1 LRRLLLTLRL
11 LLAAVF
17 LYAAY
22 TKLRQPWLLF
32 AMSIDA
38 YQLLPEWA
46 VLTLG
51 RTIPWLELTLG
62 LLLATGIGPRYT
74 AAGASV
80 LLAAFF
86 AVMLQAY
93 IKGMGIDCGCF
104 GLGEKISP
112 LTLTRDGLLL
122 TMSITLAI
130 LAFRTRV
137 WKREAL
143 EIVPQD
149 SFGVETP
156 GGIDKQKRLP
166 SNHRW

>member
-1 LRRLLLTLRL
+1 MRRLPLILRL

-46 VLTLG
+46 VLALG
-51 RTIPWLELTLG
+51 RTIPWLELALG
-62 LLLATGIGPRYT
+62 ILLATGIGLRY
-74 AAGASV
+74 AATGASV

-86 AVMLQAY
+86 AIMLQAY

-112 LTLTRDGLLL
+112 FTLARDGALL

-130 LAFRTRV
+130 VTFRARDRRV
-137 WKREAL
+137 PVQA
-143 EIVPQD
+143 I
-149 SFGVETP
+149 
-156 GGIDKQKRLP
+156 IA
-166 SNHRW
+166 

>member
-1 LRRLLLTLRL
+1 MRRLPLILRL
-11 LLAAVF
+11 FLAAVF

-62 LLLATGIGPRYT
+62 LLLASGIGLRYA

-80 LLAAFF
+80 LLATFF
-86 AVMLQAY
+86 AIMLQAY

-112 LTLTRDGLLL
+112 FTLTRDGLLL
-122 TMSITLAI
+122 AMSITLAI
-130 LAFRTRV
+130 VAFRARDRQRSLAQAIIAT
-137 WKREAL
+137 
-143 EIVPQD
+143 
-149 SFGVETP
+149 
-156 GGIDKQKRLP
+156 
-166 SNHRW
+166 

>member
-1 LRRLLLTLRL
+1 MRRLPLILRL

-51 RTIPWLELTLG
+51 RIIPWLELTLG
-62 LLLATGIGPRYT
+62 ILLATGIGLRYA
-74 AAGASV
+74 AAGASI

-86 AVMLQAY
+86 AIMLQAY

-112 LTLTRDGLLL
+112 FTLSRDGLLL
-122 TMSITLAI
+122 AVSITLAI
-130 LAFRTRV
+130 IAFRARDRRV
-137 WKREAL
+137 PVQA
-143 EIVPQD
+143 IIA
-149 SFGVETP
+149 T
-156 GGIDKQKRLP
+156 
-166 SNHRW
+166 